1 MNALSLPVRRLL
13 AVTLLILLVLGVYAG
28 VVAPLQ
34 QRFADY
40 DETIAQSARLLERFR
55 QETLDPAALERQR
68 RNLERAQRG
77 ADGLL
82 KGDNEAIAGAF
93 VQHFVT
99 TAVEAEGGTLRSI
112 QVLPVKAENGFRR
125 VTTRA
130 QINATTPALRDLL
143 HRIEASRPFLFID
156 RLDVRLGRKRRSRGS
171 DTPDDEEVQLLVR
184 MDVFGFLAPEKPPA
198 LPPGQG
204 S

>member
-1 MNALSLPVRRLL
+1 MSALSTPVRRLL
-13 AVTLLILLVLGVYAG
+13 AVTLLILLVFGAYAG

-40 DETIAQSARLLERFR
+40 DDTIEQSSRLLERFR

-68 RNLERAQRG
+68 RNLESARRG
-77 ADGLL
+77 AGGLL

-99 TAVEAEGGTLRSI
+99 TSVEAEGGTLRSI
-112 QVLPVKAENGFRR
+112 QVLPVKSENGFRR

-130 QINATTPALRDLL
+130 QINVTTPALRDLL

-156 RLDVRLGRKRRSRGS
+156 SLDVRLGRKRRAR
-171 DTPDDEEVQLLVR
+171 DKDAPEQEIQLLVR
-184 MDVFGFLAPEKPPA
+184 MDVFGFLAPQKQTA

>member
-1 MNALSLPVRRLL
+1 MKALSPPVRRLL
-13 AVTLLILLVLGVYAG
+13 AVTLLVLLVLGVYAAI
-28 VVAPLQ
+28 VAPLQ
-34 QRFADY
+34 QRFTAY
-40 DETIAQSARLLERFR
+40 DETIEQSARLLERFR
-55 QETLDPAALERQR
+55 QETMDPAALERQR
-68 RNLERAQRG
+68 RNLESARRG
-77 ADGLL
+77 TDGLL

-125 VTTRA
+125 ITTRA
-130 QINATTPALRDLL
+130 QINVTTPALRDLL

-156 RLDVRLGRKRRSRGS
+156 SLDVRLGRKRRSRGN
-171 DTPDDEEVQLLVR
+171 DKPDEAEVQLLVR

-198 LPPGQG
+198 LAPGQG